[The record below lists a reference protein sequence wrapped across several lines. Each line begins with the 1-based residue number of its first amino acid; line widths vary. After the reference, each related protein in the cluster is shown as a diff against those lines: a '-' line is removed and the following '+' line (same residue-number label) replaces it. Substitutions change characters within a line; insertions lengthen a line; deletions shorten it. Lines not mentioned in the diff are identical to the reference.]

1 MEKDPTLDI
10 IELRKLE
17 DKFHL
22 QALECILKT
31 VEISNS
37 PDYPPSVIEYQLHT
51 HYTLD
56 WITKQMQSRYFI
68 VALIDGKVA
77 GTGSLDGD
85 EIKAIF
91 VDPDHQRRGIGRAIM
106 EDLER
111 YGKSIGL
118 QEIKMKSSITGFE
131 FYKALHYRLVK
142 ELVEY
147 FQGDAV
153 ITYLMEKRL

>member
-1 MEKDPTLDI
+1 M
-10 IELRKLE
+10 
-17 DKFHL
+17 
-22 QALECILKT
+22 
-31 VEISNS
+31 
-37 PDYPPSVIEYQLHT
+37 
-51 HYTLD
+51 
-56 WITKQMQSRYFI
+56 
-68 VALIDGKVA
+68 ALIDGKVA

>member
-1 MEKDPTLDI
+1 LDI

-22 QALECILKT
+22 QVLECILKT

-37 PDYPPSVIEYQLHT
+37 PDYPRSVIEHQLHT

-56 WITKQMQSRYFI
+56 WIKKQMQSRYFI

-85 EIKAIF
+85 EIKAVF
-91 VDPDHQRRGIGRAIM
+91 VDPDHQRRGLGRAIM

-118 QEIKMKSSITGFE
+118 QEIKLNSSITGFE
-131 FYKALHYRLVK
+131 FYKALHYRLVR
-142 ELVEY
+142 ELVEN

>member
-1 MEKDPTLDI
+1 MFLYILDI

-131 FYKALHYRLVK
+131 FY
-142 ELVEY
+142 
-147 FQGDAV
+147 
-153 ITYLMEKRL
+153 